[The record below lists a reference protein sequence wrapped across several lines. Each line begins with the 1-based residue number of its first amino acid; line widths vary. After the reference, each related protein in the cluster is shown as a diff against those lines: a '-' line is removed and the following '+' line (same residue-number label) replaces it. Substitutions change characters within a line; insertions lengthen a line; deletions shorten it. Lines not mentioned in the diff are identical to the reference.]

1 MPLKPLLIICCLP
14 NESVRIKH
22 GVSLMLNKFLF
33 TRLEVMNCMEPFQTN
48 LSECNRHRF
57 YFPPPISACC
67 TCSHLS
73 CIPHRSNFPLL
84 PLRTA
89 QRAPVSTG
97 VTLAQGPESGSF
109 EAALCRLQGKMRD
122 HGKFT
127 FYKPTAKCNHKRFSV
142 VKQQTGKKH

>member
-1 MPLKPLLIICCLP
+1 MALKPLLIIFCLP
-14 NESVRIKH
+14 TERVRIKR

-73 CIPHRSNFPLL
+73 CIPHRSNFLFL
-84 PLRTA
+84 PLRRA

-97 VTLAQGPESGSF
+97 VTLAHGPESGSF
-109 EAALCRLQGKMRD
+109 PAVLLGVALCKMQGKVRD
-122 HGKFT
+122 YGKFT
-127 FYKPTAKCNHKRFSV
+127 FYKPTTKCNPVFLW
-142 VKQQTGKKH
+142 